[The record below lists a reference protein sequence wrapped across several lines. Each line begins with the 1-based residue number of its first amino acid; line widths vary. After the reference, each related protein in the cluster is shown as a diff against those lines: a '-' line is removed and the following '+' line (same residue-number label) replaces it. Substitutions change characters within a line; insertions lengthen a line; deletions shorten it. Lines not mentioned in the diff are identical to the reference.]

1 MIRLIRLWRMCARDL
16 RLLWFAFRHPHRPVW
31 MLPAIL
37 VLGFYA
43 LEPFNFVMPV
53 IGVVDDFIVLPL
65 LLHLLVGFLPLDVR
79 AAFGLRKISAR

>member
-1 MIRLIRLWRMCARDL
+1 MFRLFRLWRLGAHDL
-16 RLLWFAFRHPHRPVW
+16 QLLWFALRHPHRPVW
-31 MLPAIL
+31 LLPVVL

-43 LEPFNFVMPV
+43 LEPFNFVMPI

-65 LLHLLVGFLPLDVR
+65 LLHVLVSFLPLDVR

>member
-1 MIRLIRLWRMCARDL
+1 
-16 RLLWFAFRHPHRPVW
+16 